1 MASLSIIY
9 WRDIPSQITIK
20 AGRKKAK
27 RELPQRFQ
35 VAIDKAAMKAG
46 AHGTE
51 DYLAD
56 WRKAPPIPCEDDLEQ
71 AADAA
76 LQDIEAQ
83 YDDDRITALITAKGY
98 ENGQS

>member
-35 VAIDKAAMKAG
+35 EAIDKAAMKAG

-56 WRKAPPIPCEDDLEQ
+56 WRKAAPSPCADDLEH
-71 AADAA
+71 AADTAIIE
-76 LQDIEAQ
+76 IEAQ
-83 YDDDRITALITAKGY
+83 YDERRLTALIAAKGF
-98 ENGQS
+98 ENGKE